1 VAAAAVSGKMVMGQF
16 VRVLGEVWRVL
27 CGAGRGGVVRL
38 SERVC
43 VLRGSGTV
51 WLFEDLNGNWCSK
64 TVRLR
69 MPALTG
75 LANWGSLFSKDVLF
89 GSIWILSQN
98 RFGLNGIPYSR
109 MQPLTGWKM
118 IHLIGPGTLG
128 ECYFRI

>member
-1 VAAAAVSGKMVMGQF
+1 VVQV
-16 VRVLGEVWRVL
+16 E
-27 CGAGRGGVVRL
+27 GGVVRL

-69 MPALTG
+69 MSALTG

-109 MQPLTGWKM
+109 MQPLTGCKM
-118 IHLIGPGTLG
+118 IHLIGPGLLANATLEFKG
-128 ECYFRI
+128 LY

>member
-1 VAAAAVSGKMVMGQF
+1 MVMGQF

-69 MPALTG
+69 MSALTG
-75 LANWGSLFSKDVLF
+75 LANWGSLFSKDLAWFDLDFVSKPVWFKRDPL
-89 GSIWILSQN
+89 LAN
-98 RFGLNGIPYSR
+98 AAADGL
-109 MQPLTGWKM
+109 
-118 IHLIGPGTLG
+118 
-128 ECYFRI
+128 